1 MILKCEQ
8 CSARYKIDPSRMP
21 VKKKRV
27 RCSRCRHV
35 FTIHPPRKCIVVAKA
50 DNEFC
55 QSVKELLREQPFD
68 LLTSQDGVEALEM
81 IRRHHPSLVVLD
93 VALPKLYG
101 FEIAEMLRSDP
112 ETRDIRILLLAAI
125 HDKTRYKRQPESLYG
140 ADDYIEAHHINDR
153 LLPKIRALLPDLLVQ
168 SDDGKEPDRKP
179 EDEVR
184 SEEKALEEETQKMAS
199 RLARIIIS
207 DIALYNEKKIEE
219 GVRDG
224 DLEERIA
231 PELAEAQEMMKQRFP
246 NISDNLRKELLDQEL
261 NALRS
266 KAKMTPNVS

>member
-1 MILKCEQ
+1 MILQCEQ
-8 CSARYKIDPSRMP
+8 CGARYKIDSSKIPEKR
-21 VKKKRV
+21 KRV
-27 RCSRCRHV
+27 RCARCRHV
-35 FTIHPPRKCIVVAKA
+35 FTISPPRKCIVVAKA

-55 QSVKELLREQPFD
+55 RSVKELLRELPFD
-68 LLTSQDGVEALEM
+68 LLTSKDGVEALEM
-81 IRRHHPSLVVLD
+81 IRRHHPSLVILD

-101 FEIAEMLRSDP
+101 FEIAEMLKSDP
-112 ETRDIRILLLAAI
+112 ETQDIRILLLAAI

-153 LLPKIRALLPDLLVQ
+153 LLPKIRALLPDLVVQ
-168 SDDGKEPDRKP
+168 SDDRRKP
-179 EDEVR
+179 DHKPVDEIR
-184 SEEKALEEETQKMAS
+184 SEKRALDEETRKMAS

-207 DIALYNEKKIEE
+207 DIALYNEKKVEE

-224 DLEERIA
+224 DLEERMA
-231 PELAEAQEMMKQRFP
+231 PELGEALEMMQQRFP
-246 NISDNLRKELLDQEL
+246 NISDNLRNELLDQEL